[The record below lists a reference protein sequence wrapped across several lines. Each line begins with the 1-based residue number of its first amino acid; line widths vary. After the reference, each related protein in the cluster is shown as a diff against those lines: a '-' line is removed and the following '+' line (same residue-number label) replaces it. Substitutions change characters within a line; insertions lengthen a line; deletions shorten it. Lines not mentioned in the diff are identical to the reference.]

1 MKTKFVYLFT
11 ITGVLIALDQFTKIL
26 VQTHFQVGDTLAI
39 IPNFFNITYVQ
50 NPGAAFGFLA
60 KTPAIFRETFFLLIP
75 PFAMVVILFFLK
87 SVQISDR
94 IQILA
99 LSLVFGG
106 ALGNYIDRLR
116 LKYVI
121 DFIEFHYQHIY
132 SYPAFNVA
140 DSAIVCGIVILFIL
154 SLRKESGQPA

>member
-1 MKTKFVYLFT
+1 MKTKLIYLFT
-11 ITGVLIALDQFTKIL
+11 ITGLLIALDQFTKLL
-26 VQTHFQVGDTLAI
+26 VQTHFQVGDTISI
-39 IPNFFNITYVQ
+39 IPDFFNITYVQ

-60 KTPAIFRETFFLLIP
+60 HTPAFFRETFFLLIP
-75 PFAMVVILFFLK
+75 PVAMVVILFFLR
-87 SVQISDR
+87 SVSMKDR

-121 DFIEFHYQHIY
+121 DFLDFHYQHVY

-140 DSAIVCGIVILFIL
+140 DSAIVCGIGILFIL
-154 SLRKESGQPA
+154 SLKKERQFE

>member
-1 MKTKFVYLFT
+1 MKTKLIYLFT
-11 ITGVLIALDQFTKIL
+11 ITGALIALDQFTKIL
-26 VQTHFQVGDTLAI
+26 VQTHFQIGDTVAV

-60 KTPAIFRETFFLLIP
+60 RSPAIFRETFFLLIP
-75 PFAMVVILFFLK
+75 PIAMIAILFFLK
-87 SVQISDR
+87 AVKTTDR

-99 LSLVFGG
+99 LSFVFGG

-116 LKYVI
+116 VKYVI
-121 DFIEFHYQHIY
+121 DFLDFHYKNIY

-140 DSAIVCGIVILFIL
+140 DSAIVCGIIVLFIL
-154 SLRKESGQPA
+154 SFRKEDGQAS